1 MSETTVISRAP
12 ARRWLNLTMIG
23 CVLVLLVLLT
33 AALVIAD
40 KETFGWLVTPIFLP
54 AMTIGAMVGG
64 LVMLVA
70 AWNLPQR
77 MKWQGILLMVWALIA
92 LTSPA
97 FGFMFLL
104 PWGVLIVLLPF
115 VVAAFVTLRQ

>member
-1 MSETTVISRAP
+1 MSETTVIPRAP

-77 MKWQGILLMVWALIA
+77 TKWQGILLMVWALIA